1 MEGGTFGY
9 LLDFDIYCRKKSN
22 QINENGNLGSRP
34 VLDMLSEFFKQVEE
48 DEISKYHVTFD
59 NYFTSPDLLVHLS
72 NKGLR
77 STGTVQD
84 NRVFTNDIFP
94 EIASSNPKTAKSK
107 ELLENPGKK
116 SSRTSINYPKLLLKV
131 LTLLAMIYIVE
142 RTMLQ

>member
-1 MEGGTFGY
+1 
-9 LLDFDIYCRKKSN
+9 
-22 QINENGNLGSRP
+22 
-34 VLDMLSEFFKQVEE
+34 MLSEFFKQVEE